1 MATIDLVSN
10 LLPGILSAE
19 GRRRQEAT
27 QALTSAAPAGGENL
41 LGGIEGMTAVAPAAS
56 QQKRNLAGLLSGITG
71 IQTDV
76 RSPIEKINAQLA
88 ASGVD
93 MNTSVGLFQAAK
105 LANNAG
111 LTQQAIQLT
120 AMGSKVRK
128 AEEDARIA
136 QRSALQA
143 DVEKRAGILRVA
155 TARDK
160 IATQLIQ
167 EGRVTE
173 ANLISSATT
182 AKELSDA
189 FKEIKPGERFL
200 NLGGG
205 SVFDTQNEKIISA
218 EEAKKAG
225 ISGANVGEGVIS
237 EYLEEFPDYNSQF
250 NVESWTKARE
260 AFYNATDNEG
270 REKALKMIRSKLDD
284 EGAYYRLWPPGVP
297 VEEQREVVDYRVGS
311 KGYKA
316 READW
321 NAFVTLSDNTYRN
334 STRALSNLRRVQ
346 ADLEAGK
353 APTGITG
360 FFARFLPGSPEY
372 DSTATIET
380 LLAEFGLSEL
390 TNLRASSVNG
400 SSGLGQLTEK
410 ERQTLER
417 RLGNLK
423 PGISDEKMAEE
434 IRGITESLMKIQE
447 AANKPITKAEWMFG
461 TTQDPREISVGGRE
475 LQTDFEVVLD
485 DGTVVSGRRL

>member
-27 QALTSAAPAGGENL
+27 QALTSAAQAGGESL
-41 LGGIEGMTAVAPAAS
+41 LGGIEGLTAVAPAAS
-56 QQKRNLAGLLSGITG
+56 QQKRNLAGLFSGLTG
-71 IQTDV
+71 VQTDV
-76 RSPIEKINAQLA
+76 RSPIEKINAQLV

-93 MNTSVGLFQAAK
+93 MNTSAGLMQAAK

-111 LTQQAIQLT
+111 LTQQALQLAT
-120 AMGSKVRK
+120 MGNQKKR
-128 AEEDARIA
+128 EEAQATIA
-136 QRSALQA
+136 QKTALQA
-143 DVEKRAGILRVA
+143 EVEKRAGILRVA
-155 TARDK
+155 TARDN

-167 EGRVTE
+167 DGRVAE

-205 SVFDTQNEKIISA
+205 SVFDTKNERIISE
-218 EEAKKAG
+218 EEAKRAG
-225 ISGANVGEGVIS
+225 ISGSNVGGEVIA
-237 EYLEEFPDYNSQF
+237 ENLEEFPDFNAQYNP
-250 NVESWTKARE
+250 ESYYKARE
-260 AFYNATDNEG
+260 KFYNAEDNEG
-270 REKALKMIRSKLDD
+270 RKEALKMIRSKLDD

-321 NAFVTLSDNTYRN
+321 NAFVTLSDNTFRN
-334 STRALSNLRRVQ
+334 STRALTNLRRVQ
-346 ADLEAGK
+346 ADLEEGK
-353 APTGITG
+353 APTDITG
-360 FFARFLPGSPEY
+360 FFARFLPGSPAY
-372 DSTATIET
+372 DTNATIET

-400 SSGLGQLTEK
+400 SSGLGQLTER
-410 ERQTLER
+410 ERQVLER

-423 PGISDEKMAEE
+423 PGISKEKMAEE
-434 IRGITESLMKIQE
+434 IRAITESLMKIQE

-475 LQTDFEVVLD
+475 LQTDFELVLD